1 MKYSAYARCAAIV
14 GALGTAAS
22 LLLWAAM
29 ATTGERSDWLII
41 AAIFCLPLTLTCIGL
56 LRHNIRTAG
65 WSAMLAVLYMT
76 HALAE
81 YVLGG
86 SSVGL
91 WLTLL
96 FSSLLFAGCALYPR
110 LRSREGSAR
119 RI

>member
-1 MKYSAYARCAAIV
+1 MKYSAFARAAAIT

-22 LLLWAAM
+22 LLLWAM
-29 ATTGERSDWLII
+29 LATTGKRSDWLII
-41 AAIFCLPLTLTCIGL
+41 AAVFCIPLLASCIGL
-56 LRHNIRTAG
+56 ARHSLRTAG
-65 WSAMLAVLYMT
+65 WRAMLAVLYMA

-81 YVLGG
+81 YTLGG
-86 SSVGL
+86 RSTGL